1 MIVTEAELRVVLG
14 LASSITEEERA
25 VLMLVH
31 RESEQAVRK
40 FLGYDPEQA
49 ERTVFL
55 PRGDDLSVQYGTW
68 DVNSTHA
75 VFDADGGTD
84 ELIAPHLPIRSISSL
99 KVDRDGRFGT
109 RSGSFGASTAWT
121 EGVDFY
127 PMYEMEGICR
137 SGIIKAQTSWPVVA
151 GSVKLVYTAGLSADE
166 LSGNTTNRLVDGSG
180 IAQAVK
186 LTAGRAMEVYMTKR
200 KRGRA
205 GWIGGNVT
213 SESLGDYSYSVD
225 AASAAAMAAKQLPAQ
240 AQDAAHDW
248 KHYGVM
254 AL

>member
-14 LASSITEEERA
+14 LASTITDEERA
-25 VLMLVH
+25 VLLLVH
-31 RESEQAVRK
+31 REAEQAVRK

-55 PRGDDLSVQYGTW
+55 PLGDDLSSGVGLW
-68 DVNSTHA
+68 DVTDTHA
-75 VFDADGGTD
+75 VFQADGASN
-84 ELIAPHLPIRSISSL
+84 ELIVPRIPIRSISSL

-109 RSGSFGASTAWT
+109 RSGSFGAETELE
-121 EGVDFY
+121 EGVDY
-127 PMYEMEGICR
+127 YAVYEMAGICR
-137 SGIIKAQTSWPVVA
+137 SGIIKSQTSWPIVA
-151 GSVKLVYTAGLSADE
+151 GSVKLTYTAGLSADE

-186 LTAGRAMEVYMTKR
+186 LTAGRAMEVYMTRR

-205 GWIGGNVT
+205 GWLAGNVT
-213 SESLGDYSYSVD
+213 AENLGDYGYSID
-225 AASAAAMAAKQLPAQ
+225 GASAAAMAARTLSPQ